1 VSEDLALT
9 LPIAP
14 PAANGAVTHPPRAI
28 TIAILAMGGEGGGVL
43 SDWIVDLAEH
53 NGYLAQT
60 TSVPGVAQR
69 TGATIYYVELFPETA
84 AETAGKD
91 PVLALMPVPGEVDI
105 VIASEL
111 MEAGRAVQ
119 RGLVT
124 PDRTT
129 LIASTHRVYSMIEK
143 THLADGRIDNAGL
156 VASGVGAARVFV
168 ARDFA
173 RVAAE
178 TGSVISAPLF
188 GALAMSGAL
197 PFSRGQFE
205 DAIRRGGVGVT
216 ASLAAFAAGIAA
228 SAGPPPVT
236 NGKRRPLPIMS
247 ETASRDAAPP
257 ADAAGRSAEPAEP
270 SIGPRVR
277 FLADRVQQTFPAASH
292 AVLLAAV
299 PRLADYQDVKYAG
312 EYLDR
317 LDVVRDLDARRG
329 AGDYALL
336 TETARQLALWMSY
349 EDAIRVADLK
359 IRRARFDR
367 VQAESHA
374 SANQVLHIDEF
385 LHPQVDQIAE
395 ILPVR
400 LGLWLLGSRPARAVI
415 GRLTQKGKILRTTS
429 LFGFLQ
435 LYIMAALRPTRRR
448 ALRFHQEQAR
458 IGDWLDRVTALAPD
472 DYPLA
477 LAVASAPRL
486 VKGYGDTRER
496 GNRNYD
502 IVMAAIPSLRQAPDA
517 AARFRVLCAAAL
529 ADDSGDK
536 LAAALR

>member
-1 VSEDLALT
+1 VPEDLALT
-9 LPIAP
+9 LPPTADK
-14 PAANGAVTHPPRAI
+14 ATTLPPRAI

-84 AETAGKD
+84 AEAAGKD

-124 PDRTT
+124 PARTT

-143 THLADGRIDNAGL
+143 THAADGRIDNAGL
-156 VASGVGAARVFV
+156 VAAGAGAARVFV

-173 RVAAE
+173 RVAAD

-188 GALAMSGAL
+188 GALATSGAL

-205 DAIRRGGVGVT
+205 EAIRRGGVGVT
-216 ASLAAFAAGIAA
+216 ASLAAFAAGVAA
-228 SAGPPPVT
+228 SSAPPPVT
-236 NGKRRPLPIMS
+236 NGKRRPLPIMT
-247 ETASRDAAPP
+247 ETAGPDAPP
-257 ADAAGRSAEPAEP
+257 ADAAGLSVEPAKP
-270 SIGPRVR
+270 SIGRRVR
-277 FLADRVQQTFPAASH
+277 FLADRVEQTFPAGSH
-292 AVLLAAV
+292 TVLLTAV
-299 PRLADYQDVKYAG
+299 PRLADYQDVRYAG

-317 LDVVRDLDARRG
+317 LDVVRDLDARHG
-329 AGDYALL
+329 TGDYALL

-359 IRRARFDR
+359 IRRPRFDR
-367 VQAESHA
+367 VQAESRA
-374 SANQVLHIDEF
+374 SENQVLYIDEF

-400 LGLWLLGSRPARAVI
+400 LGLWLLGSRPARAVV
-415 GRLTQKGKILRTTS
+415 GRLTRKGKILRTTS

-435 LYIMAALRPTRRR
+435 LYVMAALRPTRRR
-448 ALRFHQEQAR
+448 ALRFEQEQAR
-458 IGDWLDRVTALAPD
+458 IREWLDRVTALAPD

-477 LAVASAPRL
+477 LSVAAAPRL
-486 VKGYGDTRER
+486 VKGYGDTRAR

-502 IVMAAIPSLRQAPDA
+502 IVMAMIPALRQAPDA
-517 AARFRVLCAAAL
+517 AGRFAALCQAAL
-529 ADDSGDK
+529 ADDTGEK

>member
-1 VSEDLALT
+1 MT
-9 LPIAP
+9 R
-14 PAANGAVTHPPRAI
+14 PPRAI

-84 AETAGKD
+84 AEAAGKD

-156 VASGVGAARVFV
+156 VASGAGAARVFV

-197 PFSRGQFE
+197 PFSRRQFE

-216 ASLAAFAAGIAA
+216 ASLAAFAAGVAA
-228 SAGPPPVT
+228 SSAPPPVT
-236 NGKRRPLPIMS
+236 NGKRRPLPIMTD
-247 ETASRDAAPP
+247 TAGRDAPLP
-257 ADAAGRSAEPAEP
+257 ADAAGLSAEPSEP

-277 FLADRVQQTFPAASH
+277 LLADRVQQTFPAASH

-299 PRLADYQDVKYAG
+299 PRLADYQDVRYAA

-317 LDVVRDLDARRG
+317 LDALRDLDARYG
-329 AGDYALL
+329 TGDYALL

-359 IRRARFDR
+359 IRRPRFDR

-374 SANQVLHIDEF
+374 SEKQVLHIDEF

-395 ILPVR
+395 ILPVGVGR
-400 LGLWLLGSRPARAVI
+400 WLLGSRAARAIV
-415 GRLTQKGKILRTTS
+415 GRMTRKGKILRTTS

-435 LYIMAALRPTRRR
+435 LYVMAALRPTRRR
-448 ALRFHQEQAR
+448 ALRFQQEQAR
-458 IGDWLDRVTALAPD
+458 IREWLDRVAALAAE
-472 DYPLA
+472 DYALA
-477 LAVASAPRL
+477 LSVASAPRL

-502 IVMAAIPSLRQAPDA
+502 IVMATLPSLRQAPDA
-517 AARFRVLCAAAL
+517 AARFRALCQAAL
-529 ADDSGDK
+529 ADDTGEK

>member
-1 VSEDLALT
+1 M
-9 LPIAP
+9 PRR
-14 PAANGAVTHPPRAI
+14 PRAI

-43 SDWIVDLAEH
+43 ADWIVDMAEH

-69 TGATIYYVELFPETA
+69 TGATIYYVELFPEA
-84 AETAGKD
+84 AAAAVGKD

-143 THLADGRIDNAGL
+143 THAGDGRIDTAGL
-156 VASGVGAARVFV
+156 VASGAAAARVFV

-173 RVAAE
+173 RVAAD

-188 GALAMSGAL
+188 GALATSGAL
-197 PFSRGQFE
+197 PFDRAQFE
-205 DAIRRGGVGVT
+205 DAIRRAGVGVT
-216 ASLAAFAAGIAA
+216 ASLSAFAAGVAA
-228 SAGPPPVT
+228 AAAPATGT
-236 NGKRRPLPIMS
+236 HGKRRPLPIMAD
-247 ETASRDAAPP
+247 TAGLDATPP
-257 ADAAGRSAEPAEP
+257 ADAAVIGTDRAGP

-277 FLADRVQQTFPAASH
+277 HLADRVEQTFPSASH

-299 PRLADYQDVKYAG
+299 PRLADYQDVQYAG

-317 LDVVRDLDARRG
+317 LDVVRDLDTRYS

-359 IRRARFDR
+359 IRRPRFDR
-367 VQAESHA
+367 VEIESHA
-374 SANQVLHIDEF
+374 TDNQVLHIDEF

-400 LGLWLLGSRPARAVI
+400 IGRWLFGSRSARAVV
-415 GRLTQKGKILRTTS
+415 GRLTRKGKILRTTS

-435 LYIMAALRPTRRR
+435 LYVIAALRPTRRR

-458 IGDWLDRVTALAPD
+458 IREWLDRVAALVRD

-477 LAVASAPRL
+477 LSVASAPRL
-486 VKGYGDTRER
+486 VKGYGDTRAR

-502 IVMAAIPSLRQAPDA
+502 VVMAAIPLLRQTPDA
-517 AARFRVLCAAAL
+517 AVRFRALCQAAL
-529 ADDSGDK
+529 ADESGEK

>member
-1 VSEDLALT
+1 MAR
-9 LPIAP
+9 
-14 PAANGAVTHPPRAI
+14 PPRAI
-28 TIAILAMGGEGGGVL
+28 TVAILAMGGEGGGVL
-43 SDWIVDLAEH
+43 ADWIVDMAEH

-69 TGATIYYVELFPETA
+69 TGATIYYVELFPEAAATA
-84 AETAGKD
+84 AGKD

-143 THLADGRIDNAGL
+143 THAGDGRIDNAGL
-156 VASGVGAARVFV
+156 VASGAAAARVYV

-173 RVAAE
+173 RVAAD

-188 GALAMSGAL
+188 GALATSGAL
-197 PFSRGQFE
+197 PFNRAQFE
-205 DAIRRGGVGVT
+205 DAIRRAGVGVT
-216 ASLAAFAAGIAA
+216 ASLAAFAAGVAA
-228 SAGPPPVT
+228 STAPATGT
-236 NGKRRPLPIMS
+236 NGKRRPLPIMTD
-247 ETASRDAAPP
+247 TASLDSSPSATEATI
-257 ADAAGRSAEPAEP
+257 GAEPVPP

-277 FLADRVQQTFPAASH
+277 FLADRVEQTFPAASH
-292 AVLLAAV
+292 AVLVAAV
-299 PRLADYQDVKYAG
+299 PRLADYQDVPYAG

-317 LDVVRDLDARRG
+317 LDALRDLDARHG

-359 IRRARFDR
+359 IRRPRFDR
-367 VQAESHA
+367 VEVESHA
-374 SANQVLHIDEF
+374 TDVQVLHIDEF

-400 LGLWLLGSRPARAVI
+400 LGQWLLGSRSARAVI
-415 GRLTQKGKILRTTS
+415 GRLTRKGKVLRTTS

-435 LYIMAALRPTRRR
+435 LYVLAALRPTRRR

-458 IGDWLDRVTALAPD
+458 IREWLGRVATLAPD
-472 DYPLA
+472 EYPLA
-477 LAVASAPRL
+477 LSVASAPRL

-502 IVMAAIPSLRQAPDA
+502 LVMAAIPALRQAPDA
-517 AARFRVLCAAAL
+517 AARFRTLCQAAL
-529 ADDSGDK
+529 ADDSGEK

>member
-1 VSEDLALT
+1 
-9 LPIAP
+9 
-14 PAANGAVTHPPRAI
+14 
-28 TIAILAMGGEGGGVL
+28 MGGEGGGVL
-43 SDWIVDLAEH
+43 ADWIVDMAEH

-69 TGATIYYVELFPETA
+69 TGATIYYVELFPEA
-84 AETAGKD
+84 AAAAAGKD

-143 THLADGRIDNAGL
+143 THAGDGRIDNAGL
-156 VASGVGAARVFV
+156 LASGAAAARVFV

-173 RVAAE
+173 RVAAD
-178 TGSVISAPLF
+178 TGSVISAPLL
-188 GALAMSGAL
+188 GALATSGAL
-197 PFSRGQFE
+197 PFGRAQFE
-205 DAIRRGGVGVT
+205 EAIRRAGVGVT
-216 ASLAAFAAGIAA
+216 ASLAAFAAGVAA
-228 SAGPPPVT
+228 SSAPATST
-236 NGKRRPLPIMS
+236 NGKRRPLPIMTD
-247 ETASRDAAPP
+247 TAGLDVAP
-257 ADAAGRSAEPAEP
+257 AAGAAIGAERAAP

-277 FLADRVQQTFPAASH
+277 HLADRVERTFPDASH

-299 PRLADYQDVKYAG
+299 PRLADYQDVRYAG

-317 LDVVRDLDARRG
+317 LDVVRDLDARYG

-359 IRRARFDR
+359 IRRPRFDR

-374 SANQVLHIDEF
+374 TDNQVLHIDEF

-395 ILPVR
+395 ILPVGMGR
-400 LGLWLLGSRPARAVI
+400 WLLGSRWARAVV
-415 GRLTQKGKILRTTS
+415 GRLTRKGKVLRTTS

-435 LYIMAALRPTRRR
+435 LYVMAALRPGRRH
-448 ALRFHQEQAR
+448 ALRFQQEHAR
-458 IGDWLDRVTALAPD
+458 IREWLDHVAALARD

-477 LAVASAPRL
+477 LSVAAAPRL

-502 IVMAAIPSLRQAPDA
+502 LVMAAIPSLRQAPDA
-517 AARFRVLCAAAL
+517 AARFRVLCQAAL
-529 ADDSGDK
+529 ADDSGEK

>member
-1 VSEDLALT
+1 M
-9 LPIAP
+9 
-14 PAANGAVTHPPRAI
+14 THPPRAI

-84 AETAGKD
+84 AEAAGKD

-124 PDRTT
+124 PNRTT

-143 THLADGRIDNAGL
+143 THLADGRIDNASL
-156 VASGVGAARVFV
+156 VASGAGAARVFV

-173 RVAAE
+173 RVAAD

-188 GALAMSGAL
+188 GALATSGAL

-216 ASLAAFAAGIAA
+216 ASLAAFAAGVAA
-228 SAGPPPVT
+228 SAAPPPVT
-236 NGKRRPLPIMS
+236 NGKRRPLPIMT
-247 ETASRDAAPP
+247 EAASRNAAPP
-257 ADAAGRSAEPAEP
+257 ADAAGPSAEPAEP

-277 FLADRVQQTFPAASH
+277 LLADRVQQTFPAASH

-299 PRLADYQDVKYAG
+299 PRLADYQDVQYAG
-312 EYLDR
+312 EYLGR
-317 LDVVRDLDARRG
+317 LDVVRDLDARHG

-359 IRRARFDR
+359 IRRPRFDR

-374 SANQVLHIDEF
+374 SEKQVLHIDEF

-400 LGLWLLGSRPARAVI
+400 LGLWLLESRPARAVV
-415 GRLTQKGKILRTTS
+415 GRLTHKGKILRTTS

-435 LYIMAALRPTRRR
+435 LYVMAALRPTRRR
-448 ALRFHQEQAR
+448 ALRFQQEQAR
-458 IGDWLDRVTALAPD
+458 IREWLDRVAALAPH

-502 IVMAAIPSLRQAPDA
+502 VVMAAIPSLRQAPDA
-517 AARFRVLCAAAL
+517 AARFGVLCQAAL
-529 ADDSGDK
+529 ADDSGEK